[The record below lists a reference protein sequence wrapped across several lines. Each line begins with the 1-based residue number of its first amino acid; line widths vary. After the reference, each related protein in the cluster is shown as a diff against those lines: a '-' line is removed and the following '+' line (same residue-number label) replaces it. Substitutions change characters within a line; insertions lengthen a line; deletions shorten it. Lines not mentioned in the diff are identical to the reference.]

1 LSVDF
6 LELINPA
13 FGSKIDFV
21 IWIVTRWITRKSF
34 LACCFQCANDQSAL
48 MDVYLTPSWSQI

>member
-1 LSVDF
+1 MTKWPCDELVTITWVSDSEREQINQLGNVLSVDF

-21 IWIVTRWITRKSF
+21 IWIVTR
-34 LACCFQCANDQSAL
+34 
-48 MDVYLTPSWSQI
+48 